1 MRLLRTI
8 ATIVLVGLAL
18 GACSGLEYQRAK
30 QSEPKSDSY
39 DAQLSRQYLD
49 LSGEQY
55 SEGDY
60 RNSDFF
66 ARRSMAA
73 SQGRRF
79 GPEEPRVR
87 RLPPDVKPQA
97 NEGYRRLVAAQA
109 AGAIDKVPTDTARAQ
124 VMFDCWMEEQEE
136 DRSIEEEQIAFC
148 RDAFWKALGTIEAAL
163 KPPPPPPAP
172 PAPPAPPP
180 VAQTYLMFFDLN
192 SAALTPEAQTIVDD
206 AATNAKTAGVRSLQ
220 VVGHTDRTGTAAYNM
235 RLSARRAETVGQA
248 LIERGIPAEDISLE
262 AMGEEDPLVPTEDGV
277 PEPQNRRVVI
287 QFR

>member
-1 MRLLRTI
+1 MRKLQII
-8 ATIVLVGLAL
+8 ATLVLVGLAL
-18 GACSGLEYQRAK
+18 GACVGVEYQIARQA
-30 QSEPKSDSY
+30 EPTSDSY

-49 LSGEQY
+49 LSGEEY
-55 SEGDY
+55 REGDY

-66 ARRSMAA
+66 ARRSLAA
-73 SQGRRF
+73 SEGRRF
-79 GPEEPRVR
+79 GPENPRVR
-87 RLPPDVKPQA
+87 RLPPSVKPQA
-97 NEGYRRLVAAQA
+97 NEGYKRLVAAEA
-109 AGAIDKVPTDTARAQ
+109 AGAIDKIPAATARAQ

-136 DRSIEEEQIAFC
+136 DGSFEEKQIALC
-148 RDAFWKALGTIEAAL
+148 RDAFWKALGEIEAAL

-192 SAALTPEAQTIVDD
+192 SAALTPEAQTIVGN
-206 AATNAKTAGVRSLQ
+206 AATNAESAGVRSLL

-248 LIERGIPAEDISLE
+248 LIERGIPAEDIRLE